1 MAGAAVQK
9 DPFMNDPL
17 EPSLTA
23 SNEPQL
29 PIGCIGAETHAAPEQ
44 IIVTAQIITI
54 QGVRQRQECPDLR
67 LEVRTKALIRVK
79 QQYPITTGLLDR
91 EIFLIG
97 EVRERTHE
105 DLCAGFLCDLP
116 RAVDAARICR
126 DDHVREGR

>member
-1 MAGAAVQK
+1 MINGRPFPLPPHALGIQRAKEPERGRIFAQSLVGKVQQGALEMAGAAVQK

-79 QQYPITTGLLDR
+79 Q
-91 EIFLIG
+91 
-97 EVRERTHE
+97 
-105 DLCAGFLCDLP
+105 
-116 RAVDAARICR
+116 
-126 DDHVREGR
+126 